1 MLTNLETKGF
11 QGLMQMV
18 AEKAQSK
25 ECFGENFNVNDS
37 GDFYKI
43 AAPFVTLCTYLE
55 DKIISVM
62 RGLNLYTAEG
72 HELDD
77 LLYLFPR
84 RQGSKTIIT
93 CKVTANSFTLIKE
106 KEIVIQ
112 AKNGLKFENIQQFEI
127 DSQHTKEI
135 LFEAIEAGEEGNIK
149 KNNIEKVLE
158 APAGIIDVQNTTEG
172 EGGLTAEDDYTYLT
186 RYLSSNTEGEWALEP
201 VINAVRGLAGVKSAN
216 GIRNNTMETNEY
228 GLEAKSIW
236 IVVDGGI
243 KEEIAEAIYNHIHTP
258 NTNGNVSVEVDT
270 SVKGKKETIKFD
282 RPSFIEVE
290 YQFIINSPDELQI
303 KKLLDEYINSAGL
316 GEKLSTGMFISKW
329 ICGKNF
335 EYYDF
340 DLKFRKKDTGIFETS
355 LQLGF
360 NERATSA
367 GEKS

>member
-25 ECFGENFNVNDS
+25 ECFGENFNVNEG

-55 DKIISVM
+55 DKIISIM

-84 RQGSKTIIT
+84 KQGSKAIIT
-93 CKVTANSFTLIKE
+93 CKVTANAFALIKE
-106 KEIVIQ
+106 KEVVIQ

-135 LFEAIEAGEEGNIK
+135 LFEAIEAGEDGNIK

-216 GIRNNTMETNEY
+216 GIRNNTMETNEH

-243 KEEIAEAIYNHIHTP
+243 KEEIAEAIYTHIHTP
-258 NTNGNVSVEVDT
+258 NTHGEEQIEVET
-270 SVKGKKETIKFD
+270 SVKGKKETIRFD
-282 RPSFIEVE
+282 RPNAAEIE
-290 YQFIINSPDELQI
+290 YKIILDSPDELQI
-303 KKLLDEYINSAGL
+303 KKLLEEYINSTEL
-316 GEKLSTGMFISKW
+316 GERLSTGTFISKW

-340 DLKFRKKDTGIFETS
+340 DLKFRRQGTLEFEPS
-355 LQLGF
+355 LRLLF
-360 NERATSA
+360 NEKANCA
-367 GEKS
+367 GEAE